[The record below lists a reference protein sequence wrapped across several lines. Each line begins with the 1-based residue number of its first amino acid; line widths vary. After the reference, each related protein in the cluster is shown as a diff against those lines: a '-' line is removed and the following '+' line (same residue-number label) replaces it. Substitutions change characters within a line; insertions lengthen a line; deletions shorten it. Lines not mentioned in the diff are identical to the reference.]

1 MMIKPRVFWISV
13 VAVLLLCAISSE
25 YMYRFLSES
34 VPVSANS
41 AAARV
46 PIMVYHDVKSKIT
59 NYTITPNEFESD
71 LKFLQENHYTTV
83 TINDLIDYVHSEKE
97 LPEKPIVLSFDDGY
111 LSNYKYVFPLIQKY
125 NAKIVFSIIA
135 KNTDDFTR
143 VPDDNIEYSHVTW
156 SQLKEMVDSGLVEV
170 QNHTYNLHSTQK
182 KGRIGCKQMY
192 GETDAHYAAALSED
206 LLKCQDEIRTNL
218 GVTPN
223 TFVYPYGEKSKN
235 SDSILR
241 SLGFQATLTCNYGVN
256 LVARNPD
263 ALFDLKR
270 ICRTHG
276 TSLEKALNAAFKTLK

>member
-1 MMIKPRVFWISV
+1 MIIKPRVFWISV
-13 VAVLLLCAISSE
+13 VAVLLLCAVSSE
-25 YMYRFLSES
+25 YLYRFLSES
-34 VPVSANS
+34 VPASANS

-46 PIMVYHDVKSKIT
+46 PIMVYHDVKPKIT

-83 TINDLIDYVHSEKE
+83 TVNDLIDYVYSGKE

-111 LSNYKYVFPLIQKY
+111 LSNYKYVFPLIKKY
-125 NAKIVFSIIA
+125 NAKIIFSIIA

-156 SQLKEMVDSGLVEV
+156 NQLKDMVDSGLVEV
-170 QNHTYNLHSTQK
+170 QNHTYNLHSTK
-182 KGRIGCKQMY
+182 KNGRIGCKQMY
-192 GETDAHYAAALSED
+192 GETDAHYAAVLSED
-206 LLKCQDEIRTNL
+206 LLKCQDEIKANL

-223 TFVYPYGEKSKN
+223 AFVYPYGEKSKN

-256 LVARNPD
+256 LVARNQD